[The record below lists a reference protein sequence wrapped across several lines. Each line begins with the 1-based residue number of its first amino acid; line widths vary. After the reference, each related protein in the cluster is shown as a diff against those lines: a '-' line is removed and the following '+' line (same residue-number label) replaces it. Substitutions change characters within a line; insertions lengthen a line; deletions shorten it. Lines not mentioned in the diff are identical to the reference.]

1 MRKPNAAGESN
12 RDDDGDGRVC
22 DGVRDDGCYR
32 NDSLLKIVLSL
43 KKRGR
48 FILMKIYTR
57 PSRKKALDH
66 FAR

>member
-32 NDSLLKIVLSL
+32 DASLLKIVLSL
-43 KKRGR
+43 MKRKGS
-48 FILMKIYTR
+48 IYLNENIHT
-57 PSRKKALDH
+57 PI
-66 FAR
+66 

>member
-32 NDSLLKIVLSL
+32 DASLLKIVLSL
-43 KKRGR
+43 
-48 FILMKIYTR
+48 MKCKGSIYLNENIHT
-57 PSRKKALDH
+57 PI
-66 FAR
+66 

>member
-1 MRKPNAAGESN
+1 MLQVKVTVMMKAMGEY
-12 RDDDGDGRVC
+12 VM
-22 DGVRDDGCYR
+22 GVRDDGCYR
-32 NDSLLKIVLSL
+32 DASLLKIVLSL
-43 KKRGR
+43 MKRGR